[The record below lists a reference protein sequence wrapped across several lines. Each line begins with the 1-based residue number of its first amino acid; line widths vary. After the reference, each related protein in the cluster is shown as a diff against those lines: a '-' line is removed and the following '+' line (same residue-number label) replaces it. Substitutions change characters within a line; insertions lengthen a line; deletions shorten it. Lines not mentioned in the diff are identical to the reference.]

1 MALILA
7 VPFLDLIWGEGR
19 RRKPRAGATGEH
31 RPLPVTQALDYVR
44 VFRKAYPL
52 SYVCGKIESRN
63 SVASG
68 STQYGDNSGTD
79 DDSTTIDVGSWLGTL
94 ARNWWVIVGLV
105 VLGIVVGAVVTKA
118 QPKEYTATA
127 SVYIGQTTDANGNP
141 MAGLNSNAKAAVQL
155 LASQVVLKEA
165 ADRAGMDIS
174 ASRLRKETTVET
186 PSSTVKTTTSVVNI
200 VVISVTDTD
209 DERAAAAANALSEV
223 LLERLESGV
232 DEKITLLEEQLA
244 QNQKE
249 YAAATARSAAA
260 QKALALIAA
269 GGGSATEKA
278 AAIAPYM
285 AVIQVRP
292 PSRRRWP
299 PASRRPSCS
308 CSPPSRWSSRAS
320 CTTRPS
326 RTRPAAPP

>member
-1 MALILA
+1 M
-7 VPFLDLIWGEGR
+7 
-19 RRKPRAGATGEH
+19 
-31 RPLPVTQALDYVR
+31 
-44 VFRKAYPL
+44 
-52 SYVCGKIESRN
+52 SS
-63 SVASG
+63 
-68 STQYGDNSGTD
+68 
-79 DDSTTIDVGSWLGTL
+79 DDSTTIDVGSWFGTL

-174 ASRLRKETTVET
+174 ASLLRKETTVET
-186 PSSTVKTTTSVVNI
+186 PSSTVKTSTSVVNI

-209 DERAAAAANALSEV
+209 AERAAAAANALSEV

-232 DEKITLLEEQLA
+232 DEKITLLEDQLA

-260 QKALALIAA
+260 QKALAVIAA
-269 GGGSATEKA
+269 GGGSASEKA
-278 AAIAPYM
+278 AAIAPYL
-285 AVIQVRP
+285 AVVQGASTELEALASSIQKTQLQLLTAKQVEQPRILHEAAVP
-292 PSRRRWP
+292 DSPSGPAMTVNVAIGALAGLVIGIIVAFARRGL
-299 PASRRPSCS
+299 ADRR
-308 CSPPSRWSSRAS
+308 
-320 CTTRPS
+320 
-326 RTRPAAPP
+326 AAKAAAA